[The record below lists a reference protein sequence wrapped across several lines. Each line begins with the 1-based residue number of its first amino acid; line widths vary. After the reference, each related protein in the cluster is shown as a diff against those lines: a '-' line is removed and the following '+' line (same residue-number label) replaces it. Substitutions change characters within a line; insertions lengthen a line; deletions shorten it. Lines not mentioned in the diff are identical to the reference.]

1 MIPTK
6 QLICHLEKCS
16 LDRAI
21 ELAKQYKDKIW
32 GFSVYDLL
40 FTDGFNSIYQLKKY
54 GKVFADLRLD
64 SHDIDYILQCAWAAG
79 ADLVS
84 IKADSHKFTNNI
96 ASYSG
101 CHKLYSYIV
110 QESEAKKL
118 LISESVQLEIISLAG
133 LNLYFPPTESKI
145 NI

>member
-1 MIPTK
+1 LTIPTK

-54 GKVFADLRLD
+54 GRVFADLRLD

-79 ADLVS
+79 ADIVS
-84 IKADSHKFTNNI
+84 IKTDSRQFRDNI
-96 ASYSG
+96 AAYPS
-101 CHKLYSYIV
+101 C
-110 QESEAKKL
+110 QETYQFRVEGAL
-118 LISESVQLEIISLAG
+118 LIGETSLQIVSLSG
-133 LNLYFPPTESKI
+133 LSGV
-145 NI
+145 

>member
-6 QLICHLEKCS
+6 STICHLEGCS

-54 GKVFADLRLD
+54 GQVFADLRLD
-64 SHDIDYILQCAWAAG
+64 SQDIDYILQCAWAAG
-79 ADLVS
+79 ADIVS
-84 IKADSHKFTNNI
+84 IKTDSRRFRDNI
-96 ASYSG
+96 AAYPSCKETYQFR
-101 CHKLYSYIV
+101 I
-110 QESEAKKL
+110 ESN
-118 LISESVQLEIISLAG
+118 LIIGPQSLQITALRYFLSE
-133 LNLYFPPTESKI
+133 PTMD
-145 NI
+145 